1 MVSALG
7 ANGGNDMITLSRTR
21 SSRST
26 VSGRRPSGLL
36 GLAAAVTV
44 AAALVA
50 TSAPGAAADSARTI
64 AVVDREDIALSGAA
78 TLSELLSSRT
88 VFNVFG
94 RHGALMGTGSAITLV
109 NGRPVSGVDFT
120 TLPLAAVER
129 VEILDQGPVRH
140 SAYAIGRTL
149 NIVLRNDFDGLEVSA
164 GIGLPT
170 REGMDSRNGSAL
182 WGGALG
188 RGHMTAAAA
197 HYGRDELR
205 ARDRH
210 FTRTRYTPGGSIAD
224 AQGVS
229 GSGNTVILPKD
240 AADLGG
246 RFGLGACSEPT
257 YTGILTHPGGE
268 VCGLPVGD
276 IYWLRGEMSRESLQ
290 LAADHPLDDDADV
303 YVEARVAQ
311 GEDFSVSTP
320 NSDRFTFQ
328 PTGDARQRL
337 LDNVIN
343 LPTGYDLPADGE
355 VTLFHSF
362 IGHGNREWTTKLEE
376 HALTLGVQ
384 GEPDDAL
391 GYDVHVEYHKDE
403 EVETGVNLQ
412 SNSLVTAAIES
423 GAYDFVN
430 PLSRAPAHLQA
441 IRDTAIRSTV
451 VTENEYTKANAS
463 LEGETLTM
471 AGGALRWTVGVGIED
486 WAHRYVFDFR
496 DNRNISYENDDVIG
510 YGGAS
515 LVADRFRWSMFAES
529 TLPLL
534 EGWDLTLGARRD
546 DYDDVGEAVS
556 LHATNRYRLNDNLA
570 FRTSWSRA
578 AHPPGLFWVHSPQA
592 QYYTPVCDP
601 LLKNDD
607 GGPLCG
613 WVQLIAG
620 GNPDLEPAQ
629 MERFSVGATTTF
641 GGFSFS
647 ADWFSV
653 DDTDLPAAPNFQI
666 LVDRAAA
673 GNPLPDT
680 SVERSAGDNSIER
693 IIAPTGP
700 FKETEARG
708 VALHAGAD
716 WETDWADFA
725 LDVHATRTLHYASIV
740 LDVEDPG
747 GYVRDRAHAV
757 LQARRGDIAARW
769 SVYGRSGFLN
779 AIETGR
785 YKAWYGHDLTLQWR
799 DLLGMGLDL
808 AGGVLNVANRDASLD
823 SSGDRGA
830 VTSYDSDRGRT
841 FFLNATMTW

>member
-1 MVSALG
+1 MT
-7 ANGGNDMITLSRTR
+7 TLSRTR
-21 SSRST
+21 SSRSA

-44 AAALVA
+44 AAAVSLA
-50 TSAPGAAADSARTI
+50 PAPGAAADSARTV

-109 NGRPVSGVDFT
+109 NGRRVSGVDFT

-140 SAYAIGRTL
+140 SAYAIGRTI

-188 RGHMTAAAA
+188 RGHMTVAAA
-197 HYGRDELR
+197 HYGREEVR

-210 FTRTRYTPGGSIAD
+210 FTRTRYTPGGPIAD

-229 GSGNTVILPKD
+229 DSGNTVILPKD

-246 RFGLGACSEPT
+246 RFGLGTCSEPT

-311 GEDFSVSTP
+311 GEDFRVSTP

-343 LPTGYDLPADGE
+343 LPSGYAFPDDPTDDTDG
-355 VTLFHSF
+355 VVALLHSF

-430 PLSRAPAHLQA
+430 PLSRAPAHRQA
-441 IRDTAIRSTV
+441 IYDTAIRSTV

-486 WAHRYVFDFR
+486 WAHRNVFDFR

-515 LVADRFRWSMFAES
+515 LVADRFRWSAFAES

-534 EGWDLTLGARRD
+534 DGWDLTLGARRD

-556 LHATNRYRLNDNLA
+556 LRAANRYRLNDNLA
-570 FRTSWSRA
+570 FRASWSGA
-578 AHPPGLFWVHSPQA
+578 AHPPGLFWVHAPQA

-607 GGPLCG
+607 GSPLCR
-613 WVQLIAG
+613 WVRLIAG
-620 GNPDLEPAQ
+620 GNPDMEPSQ

-641 GGFSFS
+641 GGFSFA

-653 DDTDLPAAPNFQI
+653 TDTDLPGVPDFQVV
-666 LVDRAAA
+666 VDRAAA
-673 GNPLPDT
+673 GSPVPDT
-680 SVERSAGDNSIER
+680 SVERSAGDNSIAL
-693 IIAPTGP
+693 ITVPTVQAGES
-700 FKETEARG
+700 ETRG
-708 VALHAGAD
+708 VALHAGAG
-716 WETDWADFA
+716 WETDWADLA
-725 LDVHATRTLHYASIV
+725 LDVHATRTLHYKYSF
-740 LDVEDPG
+740 LDVESRG

-757 LQARRGDIAARW
+757 LQARRGDIAASW
-769 SVYGRSGFLN
+769 SVYGRSGYLN

-823 SSGDRGA
+823 SSGDGGA
-830 VTSYDSDRGRT
+830 VTSFDSDRGRT
-841 FFLNATMTW
+841 FFLNATMRW